1 MPELPEVETTRRGIT
16 PHLEGRRIRA
26 ITAQVAKLRQPL
38 DVSALNRLRGHTI
51 TRVERRGKH
60 LVLHADQPELALHI
74 HLGMSGALRVV
85 PADSPR
91 KKHDHVTIALD
102 DGHELRLHDPRR
114 FGHIALID
122 PARPPTSLTTLGD
135 EPLDDTFNG
144 DRLHAQTRG
153 KTAAIKTHIM
163 NQRYLVGVGNIYA
176 TEALFASGIHPARA
190 ADSLSR
196 ADCSRLADAIKSVLR
211 AAIEQGGTTL
221 RDFTHPDGTHGYFAQ
236 TLAAYGKSGE
246 PCPRCQRP
254 LQNMVIN
261 GRSTVYCPYCQE

>member
-122 PARPPTSLTTLGD
+122 PARPPASLTALGD

-144 DRLHAQTRG
+144 DRLHAQTRD

-176 TEALFASGIHPARA
+176 TEALFASGIHPALPSNRA
-190 ADSLSR
+190 APPCAISPTPTAPTATSR
-196 ADCSRLADAIKSVLR
+196 RHLPPTAKAANPAR
-211 AAIEQGGTTL
+211 AAS
-221 RDFTHPDGTHGYFAQ
+221 A
-236 TLAAYGKSGE
+236 
-246 PCPRCQRP
+246 RCK
-254 LQNMVIN
+254 
-261 GRSTVYCPYCQE
+261 TW